1 MKRLC
6 RIPVLLIL
14 LPLCVNIPAQD
25 DHSLILGSDLAA
37 LHAAESF
44 RFGIEAYNRN
54 SFNEAISA
62 FEQALS
68 WRPDNGLI
76 LNWLGRAYYR
86 SGMENIALRQ
96 WQNAVQAYGPAS
108 PEAVLINSWAERIG
122 FRRSIFSYMNEAV
135 RYVEIG
141 HFPGSVNDVIS
152 FSQPSSVLPESDG
165 SLWVA
170 AYGSNE
176 VVRLDVNGIVHY
188 RERGP
193 AAGFDRPFALARGL
207 DGRIYVSEFRGG
219 RISVLSAEGKWLSY
233 IASKGI
239 NPGQLS
245 GPAAITIDDEGYL
258 YIVEF
263 GNRRVSK
270 FDPDGAFINTFGSK
284 SADFAGFL
292 APSGIA
298 ARGGVVYVADIIA
311 KCIYTFDSNGLYLGV
326 LNTGD
331 LENPENLR
339 FLDDDSLLVT
349 DTKRLL
355 IVNPDSGVSRVLYAI
370 GSSRVRFIDGSIDA
384 NGALMA
390 ANFDSDEVTVL
401 VPVDDVASGLF
412 VSIDRVTSAEFPAVT
427 VELRVENKR
436 RKPIVGLDESNFFL
450 SEGGNP
456 VQNQTFLAAGNAAAS
471 ADVVILLERPPQT
484 AAAQEMLSAA
494 LRDIGAAIEG
504 VGSIASII
512 SVGEQPVRERFNAG
526 NLAAAARGLAASYA
540 AEARRRFDLALR
552 LAATDLLPLSPK
564 RAVLFISSGEGLGQ
578 FAFEQYSLNELAA
591 YMANNGIV
599 FHTIIVNADSD
610 DTRPAPPVSGE
621 IRYLCEETSGSIIRL
636 YQPEGIAP
644 MIKKLISE
652 SSGSYILRYESALST
667 DFGRAFLPLEAEVYL
682 LERSGRDEAGYFP
695 PLE

>member
-1 MKRLC
+1 MNRL
-6 RIPVLLIL
+6 RRFSFLLIL
-14 LPLCVNIPAQD
+14 LLFGKIYVSAQD
-25 DHSLILGSDLAA
+25 EHSIILGSDLDA
-37 LHAAESF
+37 LRAAESF

-54 SFNEAISA
+54 SFNEAIFA

-96 WQNAVQAYGPAS
+96 WQSAASIYGSAS
-108 PEAVLINSWAERIG
+108 PEAVLINSWIERVG
-122 FRRSIFSYMNEAV
+122 SRRSVFPLINDV
-135 RYVEIG
+135 TRYVEVG
-141 HFPGSVNDVIS
+141 RFPGSANDVVS
-152 FSQPSSVLPESDG
+152 FAQPSSILPESDG

-176 VVRLDVNGIVHY
+176 VVRLDVNGVVHY

-193 AAGFDRPFALARGL
+193 LIGFDRPFALARGL

-219 RISVLSAEGKWLSY
+219 RVSVLSPEGKWLSH
-233 IASKGI
+233 ISSKGI

-258 YIVEF
+258 YVVEF

-270 FDPDGAFINTFGSK
+270 FDPDGQFINVFGSR
-284 SADFAGFL
+284 SPEFPGFL
-292 APSGIA
+292 SPSGIA
-298 ARGGVVYVADIIA
+298 ARGGMVYVADNVA
-311 KCIYTFDSNGLYLGV
+311 KCIYTFDSDGLYLGV
-326 LNTGD
+326 LNTGE
-331 LENPENLR
+331 LESPENLR
-339 FLDDDSLLVT
+339 FLNDDALLVT

-355 IVNPDSGVSRVLYAI
+355 IINPVSGVTRILYAI
-370 GSSRVRFIDGSIDA
+370 GNSRVRFIDGSIDA

-390 ANFDSDEVTVL
+390 ANFDLDEVSVL

-412 VSIDRVTSAEFPAVT
+412 VSIDRVISRDFPVITAEV
-427 VELRVENKR
+427 RVEDNR
-436 RKPIVGLDESNFFL
+436 RNSIVGLDESNFFL

-456 VQNQTFLAAGNAAAS
+456 VQNQSFLSAGNAAS
-471 ADVVILLERPPQT
+471 RADVSVLFERSPRTAEARDMLVSAMRDIT
-484 AAAQEMLSAA
+484 AAM
-494 LRDIGAAIEG
+494 EG
-504 VGSIASII
+504 VGGIASII
-512 SVGEQPVRERFNAG
+512 SAGEQPVRERFS
-526 NLAAAARGLAASYA
+526 AANFNSAAMGEAVSYTP
-540 AEARRRFDLALR
+540 RWRFDLALR
-552 LAATDLLPLSPK
+552 LAASDLLGLSPK
-564 RAVLFISSGEGLGQ
+564 RAILFVGSGEGLGQ

-599 FHTIIVNADSD
+599 FHMILVNEDFADARSAS
-610 DTRPAPPVSGE
+610 RVSEE
-621 IRYLCEETSGSIIRL
+621 IRYLCDETGGSIVRL

-644 MIKKLISE
+644 VIKRLVSE
-652 SSGSYILRYESALST
+652 SSGLYILRYESTLST

-682 LERSGRDEAGYFP
+682 LERSGRDETGYFP

>member
-1 MKRLC
+1 MKRSC
-6 RIPVLLIL
+6 RLPVLLIL
-14 LPLCVNIPAQD
+14 SLLCVNIQAQD
-25 DHSLILGSDLAA
+25 EHSVILGSDLDA
-37 LHAAESF
+37 LRAAESF

-62 FEQALS
+62 FEQALT

-96 WQNAVQAYGPAS
+96 WRNSALAYGSVS
-108 PEAVLINSWAERIG
+108 PEAILINSWIERIG
-122 FRRSIFSYMNEAV
+122 LRRNIFSYISDVV

-176 VVRLDVNGIVHY
+176 IVRLDVNGIVRY

-193 AAGFDRPFALARGL
+193 LTGFDRPFALARGL

-245 GPAAITIDDEGYL
+245 GPAAIAVDDEGYL

-284 SADFAGFL
+284 SADFVGFL

-298 ARGGVVYVADIIA
+298 SRGGVVYVADSIA

-326 LNTGD
+326 LNSGE
-331 LENPENLR
+331 LESPENLR
-339 FLDDDSLLVT
+339 FLSDDSLLVT

-355 IVNPDSGVSRVLYAI
+355 IVNAVSGVTRVLYAI
-370 GSSRVRFIDGSIDA
+370 GSSRARFIDGSIDA

-401 VPVDDVASGLF
+401 VPVDDVAAGLV
-412 VSIDRVTSAEFPAVT
+412 VSIDRVISAGFPEVT

-436 RKPIVGLDESNFFL
+436 RHSIVGLNESNFFL

-456 VQNQTFLAAGNAAAS
+456 VQNQTFLTAGNAAAN
-471 ADVVILLERPPQT
+471 ADIVILLERSPQT
-484 AAAQEMLSAA
+484 AEAQEMFSAA

-504 VGSIASII
+504 VGGVASII
-512 SVGEQPVRERFNAG
+512 SAGEQPVRERFSAG
-526 NLAAAARGLAASYA
+526 NIAAAAQGQTSHSPRW
-540 AEARRRFDLALR
+540 RFDLALR

-564 RAVLFISSGEGLGQ
+564 RAILFISSGEGLGQ

-599 FHTIIVNADSD
+599 FHTVIVNAGSN
-610 DTRPAPPVSGE
+610 DTRPAPPVSDE
-621 IRYLCEETSGSIIRL
+621 IYYLRDETGGSIIRL

-644 MIKKLISE
+644 LIKKLISE
-652 SSGSYILRYESALST
+652 PSGSYILRYESALST

-682 LERSGRDEAGYFP
+682 LERSGRDEVGYFP